1 MNWFDRWS
9 EHFAR
14 RIAYSGSRRGFL
26 VGVSKLLVGS
36 AFIMPVLPIARA
48 ARPGTASHSAALEFP
63 TDKELVSCEYW
74 RYCGVDGFLCNCCGG
89 TAESCPP
96 GTEYS
101 QVAWVGTCHNPRDGK
116 DYMMSYHDCCGR
128 TACDRCS
135 CANEEGARP
144 GYAFFRF
151 NGVNWCVGNKN
162 LMYNCTV
169 SRMLGPVMK

>member
-1 MNWFDRWS
+1 MNWLDRCS
-9 EHFAR
+9 EHFVR
-14 RIAYSGSRRGFL
+14 HIACNSSRRGFL
-26 VGVSKLLVGS
+26 IKVSKLIVGP

-48 ARPGTASHSAALEFP
+48 AHAGPPDEAREHP
-63 TDKELVSCEYW
+63 TDTELASCEYW
-74 RYCGVDGFLCNCCGG
+74 RYCGVDGFLCHCCGG
-89 TAESCPP
+89 SGEGCAP
-96 GTEYS
+96 GTEYARG
-101 QVAWVGTCHNPRDGK
+101 AWGGTCHDPKDGK
-116 DYMMSYHDCCGR
+116 DYMVSYHDCCGR

-169 SRMLGPVMK
+169 SRMLGPVTK